1 LEDFMPRTHNILSAD
16 ATGALSSTPVNV
28 PSVIINRTAGEQL
41 FYRVTVTGGNPAW
54 VFGCTHREV
63 IRLSST
69 EPGHPKAVYEWTM
82 SASDFDTVND
92 VYTITMLFGP
102 AIRYQVVTEH
112 QSAGGGLIELLTD
125 LDFNGG
131 NPGDFAREQLQV
143 FAM

>member
-1 LEDFMPRTHNILSAD
+1 MPKTHNILTAGARGAVSAQ
-16 ATGALSSTPVNV
+16 PVNV
-28 PSVIINRTAGEQL
+28 PSVILNRAAAETL

-69 EPGHPKAVYEWTM
+69 EPGHPKAVYEWSLTG
-82 SASDFDTVND
+82 ADLDGVND
-92 VYTITMLFGP
+92 IYTITMLFGP

-112 QSAGGGLIELLTD
+112 RNSAGGTIEVLTD

-131 NPGDFAREQLQV
+131 NPGDFARETLQV
-143 FAM
+143 FAL